1 VAEKAFARVPPR
13 VSGNLTTRVPSLLA
27 EAQFAEMA
35 IVGDHSGVDAELIEA
50 IACRFDGVQ
59 LTGSRLARD
68 CMVTACDL
76 SGAVFED
83 SSFRRV
89 EFRGCRL
96 SGVQAQHSLF
106 KDVAFF
112 DCKMDGA
119 NLKMTEWEAA
129 ELQNCALVDADFYE
143 ASLPG
148 CRLEGCD
155 LSGVQLSK
163 ADLTGV
169 SLRGSVLE
177 RIQGAES
184 LRGVTIGSDQ
194 VIPTALVVFGALN
207 IVVDDD
213 F

>member
-59 LTGSRLARD
+59 LTGSRLARCRFTD

-89 EFRGCRL
+89 EFHGCRL
-96 SGVQAQHSLF
+96 SGVQAQHS
-106 KDVAFF
+106 
-112 DCKMDGA
+112 
-119 NLKMTEWEAA
+119 
-129 ELQNCALVDADFYE
+129 
-143 ASLPG
+143 
-148 CRLEGCD
+148 
-155 LSGVQLSK
+155 
-163 ADLTGV
+163 
-169 SLRGSVLE
+169 
-177 RIQGAES
+177 
-184 LRGVTIGSDQ
+184 
-194 VIPTALVVFGALN
+194 
-207 IVVDDD
+207 
-213 F
+213 